1 MSNNKQLQLA
11 VEIATMA
18 HKNVIRRNGD
28 PYIFHVMRVANNS
41 KYVKTK
47 LQKTVA
53 ILHDVIEDTPFD
65 HHYLRQQGISNDVL
79 TVLDYLTH
87 DKNVPYEEYIDKIC
101 ENIDA
106 MMVKLADLIDN
117 LDQNTLDEI
126 TENDQKR
133 FVQYEKAKLKIMQ
146 TLLTNYPDEFKNV
159 F

>member
-1 MSNNKQLQLA
+1 M
-11 VEIATMA
+11 
-18 HKNVIRRNGD
+18 
-28 PYIFHVMRVANNS
+28 
-41 KYVKTK
+41 
-47 LQKTVA
+47 
-53 ILHDVIEDTPFD
+53 
-65 HHYLRQQGISNDVL
+65 
-79 TVLDYLTH
+79 VLDYLTH

-106 MMVKLADLIDN
+106 MMVKLADLTDN

-126 TENDQKR
+126 TEKDEKR